1 MNIVFHAFLI
11 ALIPATLVGLG
22 SYAIFRRWP
31 NLGERRPK

>member
-1 MNIVFHAFLI
+1 MNIVLHAFLI

-31 NLGERRPK
+31 RLGERRLK